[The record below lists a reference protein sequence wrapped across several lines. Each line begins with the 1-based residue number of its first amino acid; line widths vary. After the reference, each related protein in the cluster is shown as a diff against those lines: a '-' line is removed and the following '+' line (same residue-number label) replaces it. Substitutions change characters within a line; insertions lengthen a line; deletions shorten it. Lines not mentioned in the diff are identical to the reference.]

1 MKPSKKELRRGMR
14 EKLSRLSTEVIDS
27 SSLHIRDLLTFEPG
41 THIAL
46 FAGTAGEPSLLEL
59 IDRSGNNVWHLP
71 KITGPGQME
80 FLETNSVRNL
90 RPGPYGI
97 LEPVKGEVAEK
108 LDVIICP
115 GLAFT
120 PEGFRL
126 GQGGGFYDRA
136 LARYPAARKIGV
148 AFTCQILPSLPCEE
162 HDIKMDLVITSSEE
176 SSTQTLGS

>member
-1 MKPSKKELRRGMR
+1 
-14 EKLSRLSTEVIDS
+14 
-27 SSLHIRDLLTFEPG
+27 
-41 THIAL
+41 
-46 FAGTAGEPSLLEL
+46 
-59 IDRSGNNVWHLP
+59 
-71 KITGPGQME
+71 ME

-97 LEPVKGEVAEK
+97 LEPAEGEVAEK

-120 PEGFRL
+120 PEGARL

-148 AFTCQILPSLPCEE
+148 AFACQILPSLPCENT
-162 HDIKMDLVITSSEE
+162 TSKWTCHHIIRGIFNSN
-176 SSTQTLGS
+176 SGILTRIPTPSCPNPKDAAILSPATTW